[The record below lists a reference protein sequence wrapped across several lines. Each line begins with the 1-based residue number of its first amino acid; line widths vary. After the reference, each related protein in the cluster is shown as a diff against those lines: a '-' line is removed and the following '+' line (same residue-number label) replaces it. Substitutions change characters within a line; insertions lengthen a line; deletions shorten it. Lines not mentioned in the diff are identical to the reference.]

1 MKRKLEIALST
12 ASVTPTTRPQ
22 VREPLER
29 PGQDHHRGREHDE
42 PHRPAAYLALL
53 AGRRVPRRHLL
64 THRPIPPPG
73 CFARSPR
80 NGNPH
85 TRPGGWPSPK
95 EGEIWTRGGT
105 SSTMGGGSG
114 PPSRPLPR
122 GWRWFASWVALC
134 RVDGG
139 ALQ

>member
-105 SSTMGGGSG
+105 SSSSSTRPTSTRSG
-114 PPSRPLPR
+114 IPRHPPRAPRPLT
-122 GWRWFASWVALC
+122 SWVAL
-134 RVDGG
+134 
-139 ALQ
+139 